1 MANGETSANGKTK
14 PSWMPTG
21 KDGAFVLMLL
31 GGTLGSYKLIDASV
45 EKEIRDNA
53 VRIDALDKR
62 LDQLDAKLNAVQ
74 VDRLN
79 DLRTVF
85 ERGSSLQG
93 TLDTLTRQLVDL
105 RHDTEAVERRTA
117 DADRDLKQA
126 IAELRQEVNGAL
138 RAPLVGPRGR

>member
-1 MANGETSANGKTK
+1 MATGDPGGNGKPK
-14 PSWMPTG
+14 SSWLPTG
-21 KDGAFVLMLL
+21 KDGAFLLMLL
-31 GGTLGSYKLIDASV
+31 GGTVGSYKLIDSAV

-62 LDQLDAKLNAVQ
+62 LDQLDAKLNATQ

-126 IAELRQEVNGAL
+126 ISELRAEVHGAL